1 MMHWDTA
8 NKSIFTV
15 TAVCWIAGT
24 SFVVID
30 ASSQTNDVVT
40 VTPHD
45 SATAARITLVPVKVG
60 IHSTYR
66 ALTKLIPDREVW

>member
-1 MMHWDTA
+1 M
-8 NKSIFTV
+8 
-15 TAVCWIAGT
+15 
-24 SFVVID
+24 ID

-40 VTPHD
+40 VTTHD

-66 ALTKLIPDREVW
+66 ALTKLIPDREVWYIYLIEKSYYLILKCQPSFQN